1 MEEIL
6 KNVKIL
12 IEENCYIET
21 DDVTMD
27 TIFIDLGLDDLDMVD
42 LIMNVVDFYNIEFSD
57 EEYDSLRVVSELCK
71 LIYDKTKKDFWKKSF
86 SLIYLHLISLG

>member
-21 DDVTMD
+21 GDVTMESV
-27 TIFIDLGLDDLDMVD
+27 FFDLGLDDLDMVD
-42 LIMNVVDFYNIEFSD
+42 LIMNVEDFYNIEFSD

-71 LIYDKTKKDFWKKSF
+71 LIYDKTKKDF
-86 SLIYLHLISLG
+86 

>member
-42 LIMNVVDFYNIEFSD
+42 LIMNVEDFYNIEFSD

-71 LIYDKTKKDFWKKSF
+71 LIYEKTKKDF
-86 SLIYLHLISLG
+86 

>member
-42 LIMNVVDFYNIEFSD
+42 LIMNVEDFYNIEFSD

-71 LIYDKTKKDFWKKSF
+71 LIYDKTKKDF
-86 SLIYLHLISLG
+86 

>member
-42 LIMNVVDFYNIEFSD
+42 LIMNVEDFYNIEFSD
-57 EEYDSLRVVSELCK
+57 EEYDSLRVVSELCE
-71 LIYDKTKKDFWKKSF
+71 LIYDKTKKDFWKKVF
-86 SLIYLHLISLG
+86 

>member
-42 LIMNVVDFYNIEFSD
+42 LIMNVEDFYNIEFSD
-57 EEYDSLRVVSELCK
+57 EEYDSLRVVNELCE
-71 LIYDKTKKDFWKKSF
+71 LIYEKTKKDF
-86 SLIYLHLISLG
+86 

>member
-42 LIMNVVDFYNIEFSD
+42 LIMNVEDIYNIELSD
-57 EEYDSLRVVSELCK
+57 EEYDSLRVVSELCE
-71 LIYDKTKKDFWKKSF
+71 LIYEKTKKDF
-86 SLIYLHLISLG
+86 

>member
-42 LIMNVVDFYNIEFSD
+42 LIMNVEDFYTIEFSD
-57 EEYDSLRVVSELCK
+57 EEYDSLRVVSELCE
-71 LIYDKTKKDFWKKSF
+71 LIYEKTKKDF
-86 SLIYLHLISLG
+86 

>member
-42 LIMNVVDFYNIEFSD
+42 LIMNVEDFYNIEFSD
-57 EEYDSLRVVSELCK
+57 EEYDSLRVVSELCE
-71 LIYDKTKKDFWKKSF
+71 LIYEKTKKDF
-86 SLIYLHLISLG
+86 

>member
-42 LIMNVVDFYNIEFSD
+42 LIMNVEDFYNIEFSD
-57 EEYDSLRVVSELCK
+57 EEYDSLRVVSELCE
-71 LIYDKTKKDFWKKSF
+71 LIYDKTKKVF
-86 SLIYLHLISLG
+86 